1 MPNPTMFN
9 GGFPPGMVPA
19 GVMRVPSQEERDE
32 VKRVQGLQVRTAA
45 AQMATTILANERPG
59 AAEWTALAK
68 VIEEYIWGHDF
79 AGDAAAPVL
88 PG

>member
-45 AQMATTILANERPG
+45 AQVATTVLANERLE
-59 AAEWTALAK
+59 ATEWTALAK
-68 VIEEYIWGHDF
+68 VIEAYIWGEAEAS
-79 AGDAAAPVL
+79 AGPARI
-88 PG
+88 